1 MRQRDACSTLER
13 AIGKLN
19 VVETAAFGYA
29 SNGGNPAE
37 LSWVL
42 REIIA
47 DLERLVERIGDRTF
61 EE

>member
-19 VVETAAFGYA
+19 VVNTAAFGYA
-29 SNGGNPAE
+29 NGNGNPAE

-42 REIIA
+42 QEVID
-47 DLERLVERIGDRTF
+47 DLEKIVRNSEL
-61 EE
+61 